1 MDFYFEKSRSSCCSA
16 KNSCSEFTFKML
28 NHQSNMFVYVRV
40 YLGEIS
46 KHLIKWFSCWFCF
59 LYREQFIEKMQIY
72 TDFLFSGDED
82 NKLWTSFIEQSDG
95 SAYDDF
101 DTSLYSP
108 IFPTSTPPHHFPG
121 TPNTTSLPLPS
132 IVLDYNHV
140 STMAS
145 ICILLAYGF
154 CCHIIQFDMI
164 HVCCSMLHFTK

>member
-1 MDFYFEKSRSSCCSA
+1 
-16 KNSCSEFTFKML
+16 
-28 NHQSNMFVYVRV
+28 
-40 YLGEIS
+40 
-46 KHLIKWFSCWFCF
+46 
-59 LYREQFIEKMQIY
+59 MQIY
-72 TDFLFSGDED
+72 TDFPFSGDED

-121 TPNTTSLPLPS
+121 TPNTASLPLPS

-145 ICILLAYGF
+145 ICILLAF
-154 CCHIIQFDMI
+154 LNH
-164 HVCCSMLHFTK
+164 